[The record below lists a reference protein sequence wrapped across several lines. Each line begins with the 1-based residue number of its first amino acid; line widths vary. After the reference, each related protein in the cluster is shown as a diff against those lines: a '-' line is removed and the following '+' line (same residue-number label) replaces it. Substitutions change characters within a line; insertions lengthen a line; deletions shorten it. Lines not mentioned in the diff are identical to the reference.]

1 MLMAISLAE
10 KMGSKHNLLSFS
22 LHPGVIGTGLGDHI
36 DWNVEYLAL
45 RRSLIYSHQTAG
57 KGLPVLLEKVD
68 RFMGNAEGWNSS
80 FDFVSHDEGSAT
92 HVVAAF
98 ETDIASKHS

>member
-1 MLMAISLAE
+1 MAISLAE
-10 KMGSKHNLLSFS
+10 KFSTKHNLLSFS

-36 DWNVEYLAL
+36 DWKVEYLAL
-45 RRSLIYSHQTAG
+45 RMFLMYSHQTG
-57 KGLPVLLEKVD
+57 SKGLSVLLGKAD

-80 FDFVSHDEGSAT
+80 FDFVSHYESYAT

-98 ETDIASKHS
+98 ETSIASKYS